1 MLFHCSLGSFPE
13 HKRRLNTDEGSN
25 SFTETEPQHSEDTSM
40 WKVSTPL
47 FGNRMYESRC
57 NADTVSV
64 DLLLIQHG
72 WGRYG
77 HTGKQTWRKSWTLI
91 SEDNFT
97 PPKSTHTHSDTHTLS
112 QPYSRKHT
120 HSLADPSS
128 PQQEG
133 KWGWVTEVEWG
144 GGCKSNA
151 VRLSRGIKNWILLRS
166 HSVGLCGIKTVQ
178 PLINMTLFGWFNVSY
193 TGKTQK
199 AWIDCWGGK
208 KNLHE
213 SWEKYQRHSSGL
225 RSINNTPKISLHTES
240 YWANLFLIL
249 ISNQV
254 WNNSVAL
261 IWISSSA

>member
-1 MLFHCSLGSFPE
+1 MLQVDMLFHCSLGSFPE
-13 HKRRLNTDEGSN
+13 HKKRLNTDEGSN
-25 SFTETEPQHSEDTSM
+25 SFTETEPQWHHSEDTSM

-57 NADTVSV
+57 NVDTVSV

-72 WGRYG
+72 CARYG
-77 HTGKQTWRKSWTLI
+77 HTGKAWRKSWTLV

-97 PPKSTHTHSDTHTLS
+97 PPKSTHTLS

-166 HSVGLCGIKTVQ
+166 HSKQENNSVGLCGIKTVQ

-193 TGKTQK
+193 TGKNPK
-199 AWIDCWGGK
+199 GMNWLLGGK
-208 KNLHE
+208 RKICTKAGKSTKGTL
-213 SWEKYQRHSSGL
+213 QDSGL
-225 RSINNTPKISLHTES
+225 
-240 YWANLFLIL
+240 
-249 ISNQV
+249 
-254 WNNSVAL
+254 
-261 IWISSSA
+261 